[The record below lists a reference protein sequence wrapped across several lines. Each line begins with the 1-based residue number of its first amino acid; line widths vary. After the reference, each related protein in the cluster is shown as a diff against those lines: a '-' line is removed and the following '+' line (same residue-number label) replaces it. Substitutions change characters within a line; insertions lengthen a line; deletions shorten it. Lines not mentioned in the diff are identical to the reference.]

1 MSDNKKILDQ
11 VKNAVS
17 SKKLNEKKPKN
28 DYRDKDNSNE
38 TKKIVDSWIKN
49 NAEKITKEVIN
60 EHVKKLFKQKL
71 FKKNLVL
78 KLSNNKLKGYMILV

>member
-1 MSDNKKILDQ
+1 MNDNKKILDQ

-38 TKKIVDSWIKN
+38 TKKIVDSWINN

-60 EHVKKLFKQKL
+60 EHVKKLFK
-71 FKKNLVL
+71 
-78 KLSNNKLKGYMILV
+78 

>member
-1 MSDNKKILDQ
+1 MNDNKKILDQ

-38 TKKIVDSWIKN
+38 TKKIGFNS
-49 NAEKITKEVIN
+49 KEVFFVYITFHKYLLN
-60 EHVKKLFKQKL
+60 
-71 FKKNLVL
+71 
-78 KLSNNKLKGYMILV
+78 I

>member
-1 MSDNKKILDQ
+1 MKDNKKILDQ

-17 SKKLNEKKPKN
+17 SKKLDEKKPKN
-28 DYRDKDNSNE
+28 DFKYKNNSNE

-60 EHVKKLFKQKL
+60 EHVKKLFK
-71 FKKNLVL
+71 
-78 KLSNNKLKGYMILV
+78 

>member
-17 SKKLNEKKPKN
+17 SKKLNEKKSKN

-38 TKKIVDSWIKN
+38 AKKIVDSWIKN

-60 EHVKKLFKQKL
+60 EHVKKLFK
-71 FKKNLVL
+71 
-78 KLSNNKLKGYMILV
+78 

>member
-1 MSDNKKILDQ
+1 MKDNRKILDQ

-17 SKKLNEKKPKN
+17 SKKIEKKPKN
-28 DYRDKDNSNE
+28 DDRYEDNSNE

-60 EHVKKLFKQKL
+60 EHIKKLFK
-71 FKKNLVL
+71 
-78 KLSNNKLKGYMILV
+78 